1 MTPTPELRTK
11 LRKLLDERIPEDG
24 SDVDT
29 RFSDADDIDELLID
43 ATNIYEAAATGWTI
57 KAGMFQRELGQ
68 IESYT
73 VGQERYDIRKLQ
85 DMVNYALKMAET
97 YSRMAASRIGSVIL
111 KFKPPEVL

>member
-11 LRKLLDERIPEDG
+11 LRKLLDERIPEG
-24 SDVDT
+24 ESDADT
-29 RFSDADDIDELLID
+29 RFSDADIDELLID
-43 ATNIYEAAATGWTI
+43 AINIYEAAAAGWTL

-68 IESYT
+68 IESYA
-73 VGQERYDIRKLQ
+73 VGQERYDMRKLQ

-97 YSRMAASRIGSVIL
+97 YSRMATSRMGSMIL